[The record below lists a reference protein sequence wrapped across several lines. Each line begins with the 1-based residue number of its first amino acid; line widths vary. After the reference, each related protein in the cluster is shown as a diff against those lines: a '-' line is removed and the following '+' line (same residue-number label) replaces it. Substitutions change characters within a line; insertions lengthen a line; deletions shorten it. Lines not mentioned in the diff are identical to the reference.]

1 MTKGASAAAWRTE
14 GWAMLVLAGP
24 VALGQL
30 LQMGMNLTDMLVIGH
45 LGKEPLAAAAL
56 AQGLWVFF
64 WFFGMGLAT
73 VTAPMLAQAQGEGDT
88 AGQARILRQGLG
100 LNTVIGLGIA
110 LFLGF
115 SETLLLWLGQAPALA
130 KEAAHYL
137 DALRWSIPPLL
148 LMTVVRNL
156 LVTYHKA
163 NLSLVFAAGAFGV
176 NAVLDLLLVF
186 GGQSIGLPWI
196 PAFGLIGAGIAT
208 ATGCW
213 LMVAAMLIYITT
225 QAPFAALWKAG
236 GAWRPEAAL
245 WRRMLTLGLPISITM
260 VMEVGLFAIAGIMM
274 GWLGTD
280 ALAAH
285 QIAIL
290 LASLTFMV
298 PWGISQAAT
307 VRIAAA
313 VGRGEPEA
321 AARAGW
327 VAQGMGLAVMGS
339 AAVILW
345 LIPYP
350 LARQFL
356 DAEAAANVAVLE
368 LAVTYLTIAALFQLF
383 DGMQVI
389 GTASLRGLSD
399 TRVPMLFAVF
409 GYWGVGLTTSYLLGF
424 VLDWKGVGVWIGLAL
439 GLATVSFLMVWRFR
453 ALTQGTG
460 RALPQP
466 I

>member
-100 LNTVIGLGIA
+100 LNSLIGLGIA
-110 LFLGF
+110 LFLGS

-130 KEAAHYL
+130 TEAAHYL

-156 LVTYHKA
+156 LVTYHRA

-176 NAVLDLLLVF
+176 NAALDLLLVF

-213 LMVAAMLIYITT
+213 LMVAAMLVYIIT
-225 QAPFAALWKAG
+225 QAPFAPLWKAG
-236 GAWRPEAAL
+236 GAWWPEAAL

-321 AARAGW
+321 AVRAGW
-327 VAQGMGLAVMGS
+327 VAQGLGLAVMGS
-339 AAVILW
+339 AAVIFW
-345 LIPYP
+345 LVPYP

-356 DAEAAANVAVLE
+356 DAGAAANVAVLE
-368 LAVTYLTIAALFQLF
+368 LAVTYLAIAALFQLF

-399 TRVPMLFAVF
+399 TRVPMLFAVL

-453 ALTQGTG
+453 ALTQGGG
-460 RALPQP
+460 RAIPQP
-466 I
+466 V

>member
-1 MTKGASAAAWRTE
+1 MTKIFSAATWRAE
-14 GWAMLVLAGP
+14 GWAMLVLAAP

-100 LNTVIGLGIA
+100 LNSVVGLGIA
-110 LFLGF
+110 LILGF

-130 KEAAHYL
+130 KEAGHYL

-163 NLSLVFAAGAFGV
+163 NLSLAFTMGAFVV
-176 NAVLDLLLVF
+176 NAGLDLLLVF

-213 LMVAAMLIYITT
+213 LMVGAMLVYIVT
-225 QAPFAALWKAG
+225 QAPFAALWRTG
-236 GAWRPEAAL
+236 GAWRPEAVL

-260 VMEVGLFAIAGIMM
+260 VMEVGLFAIAGLMM

-313 VGRGEPEA
+313 VGRGEPA
-321 AARAGW
+321 AAAQAGW

-339 AAVILW
+339 AAIVLW
-345 LIPYP
+345 LVPYP

-356 DAEAAANVAVLE
+356 DAEAVANVAVLE
-368 LAVTYLTIAALFQLF
+368 LAVTYLAVAALFQLF

-409 GYWGVGLTTSYLLGF
+409 GYWGVGLTTSYVLGFLLG
-424 VLDWKGVGVWIGLAL
+424 WQGIGVWIGLAT

-453 ALTQGTG
+453 ALTQGQG
-460 RALPQP
+460 RAIPQR